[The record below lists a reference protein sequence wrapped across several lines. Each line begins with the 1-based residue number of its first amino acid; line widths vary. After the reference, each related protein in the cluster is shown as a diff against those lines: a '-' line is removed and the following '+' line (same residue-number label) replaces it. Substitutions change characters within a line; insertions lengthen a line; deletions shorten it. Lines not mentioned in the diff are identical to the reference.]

1 MSKKVAVSELKTHC
15 LRLLGEVARQRR
27 ELIVTKRGKP
37 IARVVPFGEVRQDEV
52 LARLRGT
59 LIGGEK
65 VEDFETGLRWEAAR
79 L

>member
-1 MSKKVAVSELKTHC
+1 M
-15 LRLLGEVARQRR
+15 
-27 ELIVTKRGKP
+27 TKRGKP
-37 IARVVPFGEVRQDEV
+37 IARVVPLGEVRQDEV

-79 L
+79 P